1 LPGFSLMTVPAV
13 TAALEAESTAD
24 FAVVVA
30 VSAADR
36 ALPERASVRSRT
48 VVKSLL
54 NTPFFRTFLA

>member
-1 LPGFSLMTVPAV
+1 
-13 TAALEAESTAD
+13 
-24 FAVVVA
+24 VVVA